1 MHEIFSF
8 TSDLKDS
15 VVSVT
20 VVITSSGPSLP
31 FCLVRVKNVAC
42 HWGGTTRNM
51 PISSFVL
58 NRHKRGPT
66 NLYIC
71 LFFSGANPKKADAYH
86 WVSTVLQ
93 AWPACRAIL
102 PFQTPLDR
110 RGMAS
115 LAILATR

>member
-58 NRHKRGPT
+58 NRHKRGPA

-86 WVSTVLQ
+86 WVSTVSELIKIKEQ
-93 AWPACRAIL
+93 YEL
-102 PFQTPLDR
+102 
-110 RGMAS
+110 M
-115 LAILATR
+115 